1 MNKQE
6 FIKLVV
12 SSGYGTQSAAEH
24 YIEQHD
30 KTEYTTEDFIEL
42 YHTSMHWSGVASD
55 KGLNH
60 VYGLNGRT
68 TAFSNGIRGNSGGGQ
83 DWRL

>member
-6 FIKLVV
+6 FIKLAV

-42 YHTSMHWSGVASD
+42 YHTSMHWSGVAAD
-55 KGLNH
+55 KGLLPAH
-60 VYGLNGRT
+60 GVNGRT
-68 TAFSNGIRGNSGGGQ
+68 TAFRNGVGGNSGSGQ
-83 DWRL
+83 DWR